1 MMNAAN
7 RLFSVLGSLILISLV
22 VAIIVLAWALPN
34 ESIERMG
41 DLVQYVDAH
50 NNTTS
55 QLVITLGGTILILLT
70 LIVLLLEIASPA
82 APVVAV
88 KGVES
93 GTAFLSTDAIARR
106 LEELMTGVTDV
117 VNARAKVVRHGK
129 GIDVSLTLFVD
140 PGVDV
145 AAVADEACRVVQDA
159 VTERMKV
166 EMHKLP
172 RVRLHYERPPSRVK
186 KAPAPQPA
194 QVTVEE
200 SPVKLPRQRKESPD
214 PQSEGV
220 EEVGSPPE
228 ESSEDQA

>member
-7 RLFSVLGSLILISLV
+7 RLFSVLGSLLLISLV
-22 VAIIVLAWALPN
+22 VAVIVLTWALPN

-117 VNARAKVVRHGK
+117 MNARAKVVRHGK
-129 GIDVSLTLFVD
+129 GIDVSLTLYVD

-172 RVRLHYERPPSRVK
+172 RVRLHYERHPSRIK
-186 KAPAPQPA
+186 KVPAPPPA
-194 QVTVEE
+194 QATVEE
-200 SPVKLPRQRKESPD
+200 SPVKLPRQRKESPA
-214 PQSEGV
+214 PQSEGA
-220 EEVGSPPE
+220 EEEGALPE